1 MVMASAT
8 RLSAEAWADAAYSRF
23 REEGLGGVR
32 VEAIARDLG
41 TTKGSFYHHFADRAA
56 LIAAVME
63 RWEREQTDQFIVEA
77 DAAPGPRERLETLFI
92 GIARR
97 RIPGEDS
104 LYLDA
109 EREGVG
115 DRVRDVTARRVAYVA
130 EAIVELGFPPAQA
143 RLRALAVVA
152 AVLGLEQLARGGAGQ
167 IMAGRVEM
175 ARSLLALVIGE
186 APLEDRA
193 P

>member
-8 RLSAEAWADAAYSRF
+8 RLSADDWADAAYSRF

-56 LIAAVME
+56 LIGAVME
-63 RWEREQTDQFIVEA
+63 RWEREQTDEFIVEA

-92 GIARR
+92 GIAQR

-109 EREGVG
+109 EREGVS

-130 EAIVELGFPPAQA
+130 EAIVELGFAPAQA
-143 RLRALAVVA
+143 RLRSLAVVA
-152 AVLGLEQLARGGAGQ
+152 AVLGLEQLARGGAGE
-167 IMAGRVEM
+167 IMAGRDEM
-175 ARSLLALVIGE
+175 ARSLLSLVIGE
-186 APLEDRA
+186 PPPAGPL